1 MATKL
6 IQVLVMGGSAGALDA
21 LARILPHLTAGCAV
35 PVAIVVHVAP
45 TRSNG
50 LAAVLRTTSG
60 LPVQEA
66 EDKEPL
72 QAGKIYV
79 APPDYHLLIERE
91 GTLALSSDAPVH
103 YSRPAID
110 VLFESAADARGA
122 TVAGVLLSGASP
134 DGAHGLAAIAEAG
147 GVTIVQSPASARAPN
162 MPEAAL
168 AMFSPDH
175 VLPPEEIGPLLA
187 QLLRSE
193 PSGKE
198 AR

>member
-21 LARILPHLTAGCAV
+21 LARILPHLTARCLV
-35 PVAIVVHVAP
+35 PVAIVVHLAP
-45 TRSNG
+45 ARSNG
-50 LAAVLRTTSG
+50 LAEVLRTTSA
-60 LPVQEA
+60 LSVKDA

-72 QAGKIYV
+72 QAGTIYV
-79 APPDYHLLIERE
+79 APPDYHLLIERA
-91 GTLALSSDAPVH
+91 GTLALSMDAPVL

-122 TVAGVLLSGASP
+122 GVAGVLLSGASA

-147 GVTIVQSPASARAPN
+147 GVTIVQSPASARAAN
-162 MPEAAL
+162 MPQAAL
-168 AMFSPDH
+168 EMFRPDH

-187 QLLRSE
+187 QLLGSE
-193 PSGKE
+193 PPGKE